1 MSKIKKLL
9 AATFAVLALAAV
21 PSTSVALL
29 GPAQALAGNCTG
41 TGSGGG
47 C

>member
-1 MSKIKKLL
+1 MSKTKKLL

-21 PSTSVALL
+21 PSTTIALI
-29 GPAQALAGNCTG
+29 GPAQALAGNCEG
-41 TGSGGG
+41 TGSGG

>member
-9 AATFAVLALAAV
+9 AATLAVLALAAV
-21 PSTSVALL
+21 PSTSVVLL
-29 GPAQALAGNCTG
+29 GPAQALAGQCPG
-41 TGSGGG
+41 GSG